1 MPDVGVGLLV
11 GPLLIAGLVL
21 TEVALWQWRIILT
34 ARGSRAL
41 PSVLGMLG
49 AVLQITAVSQV
60 VTNIHDPLTVAAYA
74 LGVGG
79 GVLAGVVVGDRFT
92 SDSLAVNVITTDVA
106 LDDRLR
112 ARGWPVTTQ
121 HGRSEAGAVMMLL
134 IVVHGRQ
141 RSALVGDLSRL
152 APDAFWTIEDL
163 RTGPVTD
170 ALLNVPA

>member
-1 MPDVGVGLLV
+1 MPDVGANLLV

-21 TEVALWQWRIILT
+21 TEVGLWQWRIILT

-60 VTNIHDPLTVAAYA
+60 VTHIHDPLTVAAYA

-92 SDSLAVNVITTDVA
+92 SDSLAVNVITTNET
-106 LDDRLR
+106 LDERLR
-112 ARGWPVTTQ
+112 ERGWPVTTQ
-121 HGRSEAGAVMMLL
+121 HGHSEAGAVRLLL
-134 IVVHGRQ
+134 IVVPGRR
-141 RSALVGDLSRL
+141 RSALVGDLSRF

-163 RTGPVTD
+163 RTGPRAD
-170 ALLNVPA
+170 ALPDVLA

>member
-1 MPDVGVGLLV
+1 MPDLGAGLLV

-106 LDDRLR
+106 LDARLR
-112 ARGWPVTTQ
+112 GCGWPVTTQ
-121 HGRSEAGAVMMLL
+121 LGHSEAGAVRLLL

-141 RSALVGDLSRL
+141 RSALVADLSRF